1 MAEALLEH
9 IWAMA
14 GVFAVFVAVVFGIRG
29 ARFSR
34 GYGTEQHTH
43 ESS

>member
-1 MAEALLEH
+1 LLIKMAEALIEH

-14 GVFAVFVAVVFGIRG
+14 GVFVAFVAVVFGVRG
-29 ARFSR
+29 GGHKAR
-34 GYGTEQHTH
+34 EEMP